1 MGMELV
7 IRFDYGCVVP
17 WVRQVDG
24 VLVATAGP
32 HTLELRTKVPVRGE
46 NMRTVAEFRVK
57 KGKRFAFTLGYH
69 PSFERSPRRIDPL
82 KALAR
87 TQADWR
93 KWSGRCTSPARWH
106 AAVSRSLIT
115 LKALTFEP
123 TGGIVAAPT
132 TSLPEQPGGARNWD
146 YRYCWLRDAT
156 LTLLTFMNSGYYDEA
171 QCWRDWLLRAAAGSP
186 SQLQIMYGVAGEKR
200 LTEWELAGLSGYERS
215 KPGRIGNAAAY
226 QLQLD
231 VFGEV
236 MDALHQA

>member
-7 IRFDYGCVVP
+7 IRFDYGCGVP
-17 WVRQVDG
+17 WVRQVEG

-57 KGKRFAFTLGYH
+57 KGQRLAFTLNYH
-69 PSFERSPRRIDPL
+69 PSFERSPRPIDAR

-87 TQADWR
+87 TEADWR
-93 KWSGRCTSPARWH
+93 KWSGQCTFKGRWD
-106 AAVSRSLIT
+106 AAVARSLIT
-115 LKALTFEP
+115 LKALTFVP

-156 LTLLTFMNSGYYDEA
+156 FTLNALLLAGFHDEA
-171 QCWRDWLLRAAAGSP
+171 ADWREWLLRAIAGSP
-186 SQLQIMYGVAGEKR
+186 QDLQPLYSVTGERRLDEYVADWLPGYGGAAPVR
-200 LTEWELAGLSGYERS
+200 V
-215 KPGRIGNAAAY
+215 GNAASTPF
-226 QLQLD
+226 QLD
-231 VFGEV
+231 G
-236 MDALHQA
+236 DRGGLGQL